1 MDTSCLTQIILKK
14 RDSLF
19 FLALPSLLDEPQCPW
34 IIALTTAANALFV
47 YRLLLEKDFSAILLG
62 HILVDEGI
70 RFHTL
75 QPLPN
80 LSIPPSI
87 KNVRA
92 VIPIR
97 IKDYSFKVSDYHSY
111 VQE

>member
-1 MDTSCLTQIILKK
+1 MDTLCLTQIILKK
-14 RDSLF
+14 CDGLF
-19 FLALPSLLDEPQCPW
+19 FLAPPSLLDEPQCPW
-34 IIALTTAANALFV
+34 IIALTTAADALFV
-47 YRLLLEKDFSAILLG
+47 YRLLLEKDLSAILLG

-70 RFHTL
+70 RFCTL

-87 KNVRA
+87 KNVHA
-92 VIPIR
+92 VIPIH